1 VSAAPRFDA
10 HLTRPRELAEAI
22 YFDSEGHQLFGWL
35 HRPAAHTAA
44 ETGLVV
50 CNPFGYE
57 AICSHRS
64 VRVFA
69 EAAAA
74 CGVPA
79 LRFDYVGTGDSAEID
94 PRSDQVEAWSSD
106 VVSAVLELK
115 RRTGVE
121 RVCVLGIRLGGLL
134 AVLAAQK
141 CSAITS
147 LALVGPVVNGRRYL
161 RELRMTRLASSLGA
175 ESSSASQRAGAEN
188 SVLDAGSM
196 QVSGFTLAAQSLAA
210 LAGISLDASS
220 IPSSVTEMLVIDGS
234 RMPAARDWVELLGQ
248 SGARVKYLDL
258 PGLVEMTM
266 TSPQLASVPQ
276 EMIAALKGWLPTT
289 LTPHSLSEKGQ
300 SGISAD
306 FAQKMILSLPS
317 DGSGEL
323 SEHPIFF
330 GTDALL
336 FGIVTEP
343 AKGER
348 RRRAAIL
355 VNAGADYHIGASGI
369 YVELARNWARRGYV
383 AMRMDLA
390 GLGDSSTRTGQR
402 DDEVFPQG
410 AIDDIRAAIDLMR
423 NRYGACDITLAG
435 FCSGAYHTLRAAVAS
450 MPVNRI
456 LMVNPQNFF
465 WKKGMSINDMQEAEL
480 VSKPRLY
487 RSRIFSASTW
497 WRLLA
502 GKVHVRYILK
512 IYAHRL
518 LLTVESTLR
527 DCARFLHLR
536 LPRDLGTEL
545 EQLGARGMRI
555 VFVFAR
561 GEPGIDLLD
570 LQGGSSIKRLGDS
583 CRIHIVESADHVFSQ
598 NVPRRE
604 LCTILSD
611 ELTARTDWPAAVVGE
626 AAPTTSLGAKV

>member
-1 VSAAPRFDA
+1 MSAAPRVDV
-10 HLTRPRELAEAI
+10 HLTRARELPEAL
-22 YFDSEGHQLFGWL
+22 YFDSGDHQLFGWL
-35 HRPAAHTAA
+35 YRPCGQAMAD
-44 ETGLVV
+44 TGLVI

-64 VRVFA
+64 VRAFA

-74 CGVPA
+74 CGVPT
-79 LRFDYVGTGDSAEID
+79 LRFDYLGSGDSPDID
-94 PRSDQVEAWSSD
+94 PKLDQVDAWSSD
-106 VVSAVLELK
+106 VVAAVRELQ

-134 AVLAAQK
+134 AVLAAQR
-141 CSAITS
+141 CSDITS
-147 LALVGPVVNGRRYL
+147 LALIGPVVNGKRYL
-161 RELRMTRLASSLGA
+161 RELRTTRLAASIGA
-175 ESSSASQRAGAEN
+175 EPSSASAGTESSA
-188 SVLDAGSM
+188 LDASSI
-196 QVSGFTLAAQSLAA
+196 QVSGFTLSAASLAA
-210 LAGISLDASS
+210 LSRTSLDASS
-220 IPSSVTEMLVIDGS
+220 IPSSVSEILVIDGS
-234 RMPAARDWVELLGQ
+234 RMPVARDWAESLGQ
-248 SGARVKYLDL
+248 LGARVKYLDL

-276 EMIAALKGWLPTT
+276 EMIAAMKGWLPIT
-289 LTPHSLSEKGQ
+289 LRPYVPGENEQRGM
-300 SGISAD
+300 SGDIT
-306 FAQKMILSLPS
+306 QKMVLTLPS
-317 DGSGEL
+317 DGPEEL
-323 SEHPIFF
+323 TEHPIFF

-343 AKGER
+343 QKGER
-348 RRRAAIL
+348 RRRAAIF

-369 YVELARNWARRGYV
+369 YVGLARNWARRGYV
-383 AMRMDLA
+383 VMRMDLA
-390 GLGDSSTRTGQR
+390 GLGDSSTRLEQR
-402 DDEVFPQG
+402 DDEVFPQ
-410 AIDDIRAAIDLMR
+410 AAVDDIRAAVDLMR

-435 FCSGAYHTLRAAVAS
+435 FCSGAYHALRAAVAS
-450 MPVNRI
+450 VPVNRI
-456 LMVNPQNFF
+456 LLVNPQNFF

-497 WRLLA
+497 GRLLA

-518 LLTVESTLR
+518 LLTCESTLR
-527 DCARFLHLR
+527 DCARFMRLR

-545 EQLGARGMRI
+545 EQLGARGVRI

-561 GEPGIDLLD
+561 GEPGLELLD

-598 NVPRRE
+598 NAPRRE
-604 LCTILSD
+604 LCGILSD
-611 ELTARTDWPAAVVGE
+611 ELFARTKWSAAIVGTE
-626 AAPTTSLGAKV
+626 ATSTP